1 MCNYEMLVRIPAAC
15 SQTQID
21 QLQAAIRSIVSFS
34 SSSSFTVCS
43 TNKVVVDTGAK
54 DGRSNADVR
63 ASHLHRGLPIS
74 RHTHAQL
81 QRAQLR
87 VLLQEIST
95 QIVQLL
101 EIGFRRR
108 VQLPDRHK
116 SHQMQLRAVAQ
127 NELCQRKA
135 LFREATTLSRRAPFF
150 FFSHLERGVAS
161 LKRAFRLQSCS

>member
-15 SQTQID
+15 SQTRID
-21 QLQAAIRSIVSFS
+21 QLQAAIHSIVSSLS
-34 SSSSFTVCS
+34 SSSSSTVCS
-43 TNKVVVDTGAK
+43 TNKAIVDTGAK

-63 ASHLHRGLPIS
+63 TSHLHRGLPIS
-74 RHTHAQL
+74 RHAHAQL

-101 EIGFRRR
+101 EIGFGRR

-116 SHQMQLRAVAQ
+116 SHQMKLRAAAQ

-135 LFREATTLSRRAPFF
+135 LFREATTLP
-150 FFSHLERGVAS
+150 
-161 LKRAFRLQSCS
+161 SCEA